1 MSRTVS
7 ISRTLAVL
15 GTTVVAAVLGFSA
28 PAHAEGS
35 VVTQQFY
42 ADSGDSCR
50 FGVTRG
56 TLSWIAVG
64 PLAVTTVDVAG
75 SLLDRPLPTDPST
88 ACRDPR
94 YSSATFTAY
103 NGTVVVDREQ
113 QRVDNGQVTFRFQL
127 TAPMPGPVQPI
138 NRVVVQ
144 VCRHALPGTTIPDY
158 CGKAVE
164 YRQPPTPVV

>member
-15 GTTVVAAVLGFSA
+15 GTTLAAAVLGVGA
-28 PAHAEGS
+28 PARAEGS
-35 VVTQQFY
+35 VVTQPFY
-42 ADSGDSCR
+42 ADSGDTCR
-50 FGVTRG
+50 FGVTKG

-64 PLAVTTVDVAG
+64 PLPVITVNVAG

-88 ACRDPR
+88 GCRDPR

-113 QRVDNGQVTFRFQL
+113 QRVDNGEITFRFPL
-127 TAPMPGPVQPI
+127 TAPLPGPVQPI

-144 VCRHALPGTTIPDY
+144 VCRHALPGITIPDY
-158 CGKAVE
+158 CGAAVE
-164 YRQPPTPVV
+164 YRQPPTRVV